1 MNHAWTAA
9 DSCGAEGNL
18 SSDGPTQKMALS
30 SFRNMFGLV
39 LGVFDVVSFFVGGC
53 VCFVWFC
60 VCFGEFL
67 LNLFLSI

>member
-1 MNHAWTAA
+1 MNHAGTAA

-39 LGVFDVVSFFVGGC
+39 LGVFGVVFFLLGCVCVLFGFVFVLVSFF
-53 VCFVWFC
+53 
-60 VCFGEFL
+60 
-67 LNLFLSI
+67 